1 MTEMPLKSLP
11 LLETD
16 LLKTFLT
23 IAETG
28 SFSRTADLVFRTP
41 SAVSMQIKRLETLLG
56 RDLFHR
62 EGRSVTLT
70 ADGEVLVGYARR
82 LLTLNEETV
91 ARFLAPP
98 VEGRV
103 RFGAPDDFGTRFL
116 PQILSRFATT
126 HPHVEVDVDLAP
138 SRDLIKRQDLGKLDL
153 ILITVDQDT
162 QNADFAEPVY
172 SEPLVWVG
180 RRGGCAHERDPMPLA
195 LSSLGCAWRAVATR
209 SLDAV
214 GRRYRIAYNSEHS
227 QGQIAAVMADLAV
240 APLPIS
246 RVEAPLVRLGPH
258 EGLPGLAD
266 YTILLRR
273 HPDLGA
279 AATALMGHVVESF
292 AAERARGLHT
302 ETEWESARA
311 RRAP

>member
-1 MTEMPLKSLP
+1 MTETPLKSLP

-56 RDLFHR
+56 RELFHR
-62 EGRSVTLT
+62 EGRSVTLS

-82 LLTLNEETV
+82 LIKLNEETV
-91 ARFLAPP
+91 ARFLAPS

-116 PQILSRFATT
+116 PRILSRFATT
-126 HPHVEVDVDLAP
+126 HPHVEVNVDLAS
-138 SRDLIKRQDLGKLDL
+138 SRDLIKRQDRGKLDL
-153 ILITVDQDT
+153 ILVTADQET
-162 QNADFAEPVY
+162 SNADFAEPVY

-180 RRGGCAHERDPMPLA
+180 RQGGQAYDRDPVPLA
-195 LSSLGCAWRAVATR
+195 LSNFGCAWRAVATR
-209 SLDAV
+209 ALDAA

-227 QGQIAAVMADLAV
+227 QGQIAAIMADLAI

-246 RVEAPLVRLGPH
+246 RVEPPLARLGPH
-258 EGLPGLAD
+258 EGLPSLAD

-273 HPDLGA
+273 HPDLGE
-279 AATALMGHVVESF
+279 AATALVGHVVDSF
-292 AAERARGLHT
+292 AVEAALTVGELGLRA
-302 ETEWESARA
+302 AK
-311 RRAP
+311 